1 MTTASNFLSN
11 NEVIALAQKIHTNQ
25 LDKAGNDYFTSHIE
39 DVVSRLPKNAKNYL
53 IQAAYLHDSIEDTE
67 ATKESLAK
75 EGISPEVI
83 ALVVELTHLPGE
95 VRDDYIK
102 RLSYRALLVKYAD
115 NNSNGDPKRL
125 NKIIDQETRTR
136 LKAKYQREKLLI
148 ENRIAE
154 FEMNDREGIY
164 S

>member
-102 RLSYRALLVKYAD
+102 RLSYRALLVKYVD

>member
-11 NEVIALAQKIHTNQ
+11 NGVRALAKKIHTKQ

-39 DVVSRLPKNAKNYL
+39 DVVSRLPKNAKNDL
-53 IQAAYLHDSIEDTE
+53 IQAAYLHDSIEDTD
-67 ATKESLAK
+67 ATKDSLAK

-83 ALVVELTHLPGE
+83 AIVVELTHLPGE
-95 VRDDYIK
+95 VRDEYIK

-136 LKAKYQREKLLI
+136 LKAKYQRKKLLI

-154 FEMNDREGIY
+154 FEMNDRAGIY